1 MTVPYYCA
9 RDNMS
14 IGISDCMK
22 NFKNIDIPT
31 LVNQTKRYAENGLVD
46 PTRYMINHKV
56 YIFDGLNDSTVMP
69 GQVTYMMLITQLNYC
84 NVFVN
89 LCVCP
94 TPVYQYHSQPYLTLT
109 ALVNLRWRTEN
120 GSSHKWVTGRDI
132 NMMSAAMTQFSGM
145 PDPVPPIRTSSD
157 FGEQHRVQ
165 TGSRNITTK
174 PEVLIT

>member
-69 GQVTYMMLITQLNYC
+69 GQVTYMMLTDYAAELLQC
-84 NVFVN
+84 F
-89 LCVCP
+89 CESVC
-94 TPVYQYHSQPYLTLT
+94 L
-109 ALVNLRWRTEN
+109 
-120 GSSHKWVTGRDI
+120 
-132 NMMSAAMTQFSGM
+132 
-145 PDPVPPIRTSSD
+145 SD
-157 FGEQHRVQ
+157 NCISISLPAVSDTYSTCKFKMADGNR
-165 TGSRNITTK
+165 K
-174 PEVLIT
+174 